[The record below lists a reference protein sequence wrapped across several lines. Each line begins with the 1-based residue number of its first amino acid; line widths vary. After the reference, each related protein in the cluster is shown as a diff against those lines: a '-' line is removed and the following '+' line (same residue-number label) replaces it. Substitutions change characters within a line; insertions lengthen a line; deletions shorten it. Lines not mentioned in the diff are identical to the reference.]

1 MKRFFAKSV
10 RINFLLFLSVLFLF
24 SGCASYYY
32 RQGNEMYN
40 SLAYNMAIE
49 QYQKALSKKEMLG
62 AREKLAACYRL
73 TNQYAKAE
81 EQYAKIVADSASVPE
96 DKLYYSQILMRTGK
110 YDDAKKWL
118 DLYLKQMPQD
128 TAAMVLRES
137 CDMVHALTTDTSMF
151 IIEPAKFNASGS
163 TFAPAK
169 YGDGIMMAAE
179 NPGRKN
185 KTYAWTGRAFLDV
198 MTTKQDAGGNW
209 ETPVALKG
217 DVNGDLHDGP
227 AVMAPGDSVM
237 YFTRNSYIKRK
248 VSRDKETDVV
258 NLKIF
263 KASKRDTVWT
273 NIKSLAFNSDN
284 YSCGHPTLTSDGK
297 TMYFTSDMPGGV
309 GGTDIW
315 YVTLDSAGCWCS
327 PVNAGKTINTK
338 QNEMFP
344 SLMHDTILYFA
355 SEGHHTLG
363 GLDVF
368 KSIYSGGQWSQP
380 YNMKTPVNSSADDFG
395 VMIKDTSILYGYVS
409 SNRAS
414 KDAGI
419 DQIYFFSRVL
429 VLNLVGIVVDSVTRE
444 PIEGAQVELTDKKTG
459 LVIGSMATGA
469 DGNFRFVLQ
478 PESDYSVRA
487 TKDQYFADMKNI
499 TTVGKEKSEEIVAR
513 LRLLK
518 KKKIFVLRNVLYDL
532 DKSFIRPDAA
542 IELDKLVKIMKDNP
556 EVTIELSSHCD
567 IRGKYDYN
575 MKLSQRR
582 AESAV
587 AYIISKGV
595 DAKRMVAKGYGWTK
609 PYVVQKQEASK
620 LAPEGTE
627 LTPKYIKKV
636 KKKSD
641 QEILH
646 QLNRRTEF
654 KITNEDVK

>member
-1 MKRFFAKSV
+1 MKRFFTKSV

-24 SGCASYYY
+24 SGCATYYY

-49 QYQKALSKKEMLG
+49 QYQKALSKKEMIG

-81 EQYAKIVADSASVPE
+81 EQYAKIVADTASVPE

-118 DLYLKQMPQD
+118 DLYLKQMPKD
-128 TAAMVLRES
+128 TGAITLRES
-137 CDMVHALTTDTSMF
+137 CDMVNSLTTDTGMF
-151 IIEPAKFNASGS
+151 TIDPAPFNMAGS

-169 YGDGIMMAAE
+169 FGDGIMMAAE
-179 NPGRKN
+179 NAGKKN
-185 KTYAWTGRAFLDV
+185 KTYAWTGRSFLDV
-198 MTTKQDAGGNW
+198 MTTKQDASGKW
-209 ETPVALKG
+209 ETPTALKG
-217 DVNGDLHDGP
+217 DVNGEYHEGP
-227 AVMAPGDSVM
+227 AVMAPGDTVI
-237 YFTRNSYIKRK
+237 YFTRNSYVKRK
-248 VSRDKETDVV
+248 VSKDKETGTV

-273 NIKSLAFNSDN
+273 NIQSLKFNSDN
-284 YSCGHPTLTSDGK
+284 YSCGHPAVTSDGK
-297 TMYFTSDMPGGV
+297 TMYFTSDMPGGM

-315 YVTLDSAGCWCS
+315 YVKLDNSGNWGS
-327 PVNAGKTINTK
+327 PVNAGSVINTK
-338 QNEMFP
+338 FNEMFP
-344 SLMHDTILYFA
+344 SLMRDTILYFS

-363 GLDVF
+363 GLDVY
-368 KSIYSGGQWSQP
+368 KSVYSEGQWSTP
-380 YNMKTPVNSSADDFG
+380 RNMKTPINSSADDFG
-395 VMIKDTSILYGYVS
+395 VMIKDTSILCGYVS
-409 SNRAS
+409 SNRGS

-419 DQIYFFSRVL
+419 DQVYSFSRVL
-429 VLNLVGIVVDSVTRE
+429 VLTLVGIVVDSVTRE

-469 DGNFRFVLQ
+469 DGNFRFSLQ
-478 PESDYSVRA
+478 PASDYTVRA
-487 TKDQYFADMKNI
+487 TKDHYFADMKDV

-532 DKSFIRPDAA
+532 DKSDIRPDAA
-542 IELDKLVKIMKDNP
+542 VELDKLVKIMKDNP

-587 AYIISKGV
+587 AYITSKGV
-595 DAKRMVAKGYGWTK
+595 DGKRMVAKGYGWTK

-654 KITNEDVK
+654 KVTSEDIK